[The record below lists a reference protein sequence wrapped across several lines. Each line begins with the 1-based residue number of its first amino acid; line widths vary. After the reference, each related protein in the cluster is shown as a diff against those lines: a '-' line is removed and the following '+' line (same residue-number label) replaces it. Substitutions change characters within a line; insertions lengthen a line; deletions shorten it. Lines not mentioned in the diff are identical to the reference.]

1 MSIFAFI
8 RYFVALLSSY
18 GRAFAAGLTVT
29 IVGMVVS
36 AQFSLLSM
44 YAEASGSSLAAQLGA
59 ASVANYA
66 PDAFVRARQAVLKES
81 VVEEASKDTQIQK
94 KRDAEQAGGF
104 GFSSDTLSVL
114 LRTDKKL
121 DVEAPKVVSIEEAV
135 TRGRMVVPAP
145 SSPAAPTTSEQPLV
159 LLPTPVVVMVRQP
172 PAPAPQAQPA
182 PQASPVS
189 SPSAPPA
196 PVATAN
202 PPTLVFEP
210 SGGPG
215 QVGQPAAQPAAP
227 SAPGSQAP
235 AAPAEAPPPP
245 APPVPPPAAP
255 TSAPTSA
262 PSAAPT
268 TAPTVAPTSAPTAAP
283 TTAPTVAPTSAAP
296 TAPTPAPT
304 SVPTPG
310 PTQAPTTAAPTSPPA
325 AGSSGGGSEGSSGTV
340 RLATDA
346 PAVGFINLNDM
357 NAGSAVT
364 KIVTVSNTGTLPFTY
379 SLTTSGGS
387 TGLWTDASKGLQLR
401 LRRGVAVVYD
411 GPLQVANLPFGITL
425 APSGTDVIEYTV
437 YLPLAADNL
446 LQGLSESITFT
457 WTASG

>member
-1 MSIFAFI
+1 MKIFAFI
-8 RYFVALLSSY
+8 RYFVALFSSY
-18 GRAFAAGLTVT
+18 GGAFAAGLTVT
-29 IVGMVVS
+29 VVGMVVS

-66 PDAFVRARQAVLKES
+66 PDAFARARQAVLKES

-135 TRGRMVVPAP
+135 TRGRVVIPAP
-145 SSPAAPTTSEQPLV
+145 SPPAAPTTSEQPLV

-262 PSAAPT
+262 P
-268 TAPTVAPTSAPTAAP
+268 TAAP
-283 TTAPTVAPTSAAP
+283 T
-296 TAPTPAPT
+296 
-304 SVPTPG
+304 
-310 PTQAPTTAAPTSPPA
+310 
-325 AGSSGGGSEGSSGTV
+325 
-340 RLATDA
+340 
-346 PAVGFINLNDM
+346 
-357 NAGSAVT
+357 
-364 KIVTVSNTGTLPFTY
+364 
-379 SLTTSGGS
+379 
-387 TGLWTDASKGLQLR
+387 
-401 LRRGVAVVYD
+401 
-411 GPLQVANLPFGITL
+411 
-425 APSGTDVIEYTV
+425 
-437 YLPLAADNL
+437 
-446 LQGLSESITFT
+446 
-457 WTASG
+457 